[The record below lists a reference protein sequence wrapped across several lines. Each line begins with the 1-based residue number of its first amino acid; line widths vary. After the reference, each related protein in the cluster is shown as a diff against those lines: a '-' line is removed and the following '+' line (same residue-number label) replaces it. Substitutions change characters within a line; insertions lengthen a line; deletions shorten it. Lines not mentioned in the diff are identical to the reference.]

1 MNKILAKYSF
11 PTLLVLI
18 FILMMTITS
27 CKSRKQIQKTPSTVA
42 MDSGRCRLDFKSA
55 KALTGYLKDNA
66 FTYDWVYAKA
76 NVEAKIDSEE
86 NSFDIRVRI
95 KKDSAMLITIQALS
109 MVDVAKILITRDSVF
124 MRVDIRKQYFKGDF
138 NYINELLN
146 ADLDYDVIQALLFG
160 NYAEFDE
167 DDTKMKPVTDRQN
180 CRYLLSTE
188 RKRKLRK
195 ITQGQRELR
204 KSLQTMTLNPDN
216 FKILK
221 NEFVDA
227 ETNRKFT
234 ASYDNFIVKDSVYAP
249 RLVNIDIVAEKKVKV
264 KIDYVRIEK
273 NQPQKLNLNIPA
285 KYDPIP
291 IKKSK

>member
-1 MNKILAKYSF
+1 MNKLLLKYSF
-11 PTLLVLI
+11 PTIIVLSFFAMLL
-18 FILMMTITS
+18 ITS
-27 CKSRKQIQKTPSTVA
+27 CKSRKQIQKTPEVA

-55 KALTGYLKDNA
+55 KTLTKNLKDNA
-66 FTYDWVYAKA
+66 FTYDWIYAKA
-76 NVEAKIDSEE
+76 NVESKVDSEE
-86 NSFDIRVRI
+86 NTFDIRVRI
-95 KKDSAMLITIQALS
+95 KRDSAILITIQALS

-124 MRVDIRKQYFKGDF
+124 MRVDIKKQYFRGDF

-160 NYAEFDE
+160 NYADFDE
-167 DDTKMKPVTDRQN
+167 DDAKMKPVTDRQN

-188 RKRKLRK
+188 RRRKLRK
-195 ITQGQRELR
+195 IVQGQREVR

-221 NEFVDA
+221 NEFVDV

-234 ASYDNFIVKDSVYAP
+234 ATYDNFVIKDSVYAP

-273 NQPQKLNLNIPA
+273 NQPQKLSLNIPA

-291 IKKSK
+291 VKKSK